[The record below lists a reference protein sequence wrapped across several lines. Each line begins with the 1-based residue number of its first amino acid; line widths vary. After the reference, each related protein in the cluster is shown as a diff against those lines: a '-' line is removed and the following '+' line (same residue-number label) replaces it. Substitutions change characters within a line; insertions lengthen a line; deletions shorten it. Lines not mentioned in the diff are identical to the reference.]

1 MRKNLPYLAFIVFL
15 LGLDQL
21 TKWLVAGQIPL
32 YGNRKVIPG
41 FFSLTHIRNKGAI
54 FGFFSHSGSGAFF
67 LALIAASLV
76 ALALVVY
83 YFVKTPAAERGTKL
97 ALSLILAG
105 ALGNQIDR
113 LVRGYVIDFLDL
125 YVRNQHWPFFNV
137 ADSCITIGAALLLIM
152 LLKRKPACTLSS
164 SESAR

>member
-1 MRKNLPYLAFIVFL
+1 MRRNLPYLAFIAL
-15 LGLDQL
+15 LVGVDQA
-21 TKWLVAGQIPL
+21 TKWLIAREVPL
-32 YGNRKVIPG
+32 YASRKVVPG

-54 FGFFSHSGSGAFF
+54 FGFFSHSGSRAVFV
-67 LALIAASLV
+67 ALFAASIT

-83 YFVKTPAAERGTKL
+83 YFIKTPAAERGTKL

-105 ALGNQIDR
+105 ALGNQVDR

-125 YVRNQHWPFFNV
+125 YVGNRHWPFFNV
-137 ADSCITIGAALLLIM
+137 ADSCITIGAVLLLIM
-152 LLKRKPACTLSS
+152 LLARKPACSPSS

>member
-1 MRKNLPYLAFIVFL
+1 MRKNVPYLVFVVFL
-15 LGLDQL
+15 LCFDQA
-21 TKWLVAGQIPL
+21 TKWLIARQIPL
-32 YGNRKVIPG
+32 YGSRKVIPG

-54 FGFFSHSGSGAFF
+54 FGFFSHTGSQFVF
-67 LALIAASLV
+67 SALIAASLV

-83 YFVKTPAAERGTKL
+83 YFLKTPAAERGMKL

-113 LVRGYVIDFLDL
+113 VGRGYVIDFIDL
-125 YVRNQHWPFFNV
+125 YIRNRHWPFFNI
-137 ADSCITIGAALLLIM
+137 ADSCITIGAVLLLFM
-152 LLKRKPACTLSS
+152 FLVRKPACSPSS

>member
-1 MRKNLPYLAFIVFL
+1 MRKNLPYLAFVIFL

-21 TKWLVAGQIPL
+21 TKWLVARQIPL

-54 FGFFSHSGSGAFF
+54 FGFFSHSGSGAVF
-67 LALIAASLV
+67 LALIGASLV

-97 ALSLILAG
+97 ALALILAG

-113 LVRGYVIDFLDL
+113 LGRGYVIDFLDL

-137 ADSCITIGAALLLIM
+137 ADSCITIGAALLLIT